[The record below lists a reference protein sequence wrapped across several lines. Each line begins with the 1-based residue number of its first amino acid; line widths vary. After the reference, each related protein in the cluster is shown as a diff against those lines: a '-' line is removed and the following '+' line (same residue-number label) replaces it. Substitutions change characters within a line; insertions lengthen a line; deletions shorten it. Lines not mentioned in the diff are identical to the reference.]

1 MGKLKPSLAPPHS
14 HTSHLVKLS
23 LPNILYISHLR
34 NWNSTTHTLKLEMA
48 ASGWSEPCRKR
59 SREGVGEAKSY
70 QRLQYPAY
78 NWLFCALYIALHGVE
93 VEIGT
98 CLYQLEVQPR
108 LSAHTHE
115 IQNKGCT
122 GTGAVVFIRGWIFIE
137 TTMKFYQEFIGKQ
150 IYDFTSNCPQDMI
163 IHVFHLFSNCW
174 WVKMESLDHVI
185 FYSIVRSWFSVSFL
199 FVKFRSVFSFR

>member
-14 HTSHLVKLS
+14 HTSHLVKFS

-59 SREGVGEAKSY
+59 SREGLGEAKSY

-122 GTGAVVFIRGWIFIE
+122 GVVVFICGWIFIE
-137 TTMKFYQEFIGKQ
+137 TTMTFYQELIGKQ
-150 IYDFTSNCPQDMI
+150 IYMFSCTIAQKTWLFSLCSNC
-163 IHVFHLFSNCW
+163 C
-174 WVKMESLDHVI
+174 WVKMESLVHVI
-185 FYSIVRSWFSVSFL
+185 FYESIVM
-199 FVKFRSVFSFR
+199 